1 MKKDYI
7 KPVAKAH
14 KINPMTLLAGSDE
27 VGKVKEQGG
36 DQGGN
41 YAKQGFWDYDE

>member
-1 MKKDYI
+1 MKKNYI

-14 KINPMTLLAGSDE
+14 KIKPVTLLAGSDE
-27 VGKVKEQGG
+27 VGNVKEQGG

-41 YAKQGFWDYDE
+41 YVKGFWDYDE